1 MNTRI
6 IVKVLRIISLFI
18 FLGLIHT
25 KSIGQQYLWT
35 TNDNSL
41 FPINSEVKIITKGE
55 VINKLL
61 EYHENY
67 KYYYDFTGFTKEQ
80 FLKKYGL
87 AIIGND
93 KKKIEIFKNKLNNI
107 NEISISSIKGNLGN
121 GSVIMSFFVNKNNFD
136 MIVFT
141 NNYEEGAIN
150 TYNSNFET
158 KKEIFIKFCKTL
170 INE

>member
-6 IVKVLRIISLFI
+6 IVKALRIISLFM

-25 KSIGQQYLWT
+25 KTIGQQYLWT
-35 TNDNSL
+35 TNDNGL
-41 FPINSEVKIITKGE
+41 FPMNSDVKIITKGE

-80 FLKKYGL
+80 FIKKYGQ

-93 KKKIEIFKNKLNNI
+93 RKKIEIFKNKLNKI
-107 NEISISSIKGNLGN
+107 NEITISSIKGNLGN
-121 GSVIMSFFVNKNNFD
+121 GSVTISFFVNKNNFD
-136 MIVFT
+136 MVVFT
-141 NNYEEGAIN
+141 NEYEKGAIN
-150 TYNSNFET
+150 TYNSNIDTE
-158 KKEIFIKFCKTL
+158 KEIFIKFCKTL